1 MADKN
6 AKSAKNVSGKYYV
19 DTNCIS
25 CGQCVDIAGDFF
37 AEDSETGGFYVKAQP
52 GSDEGIVLC
61 ENALSNCP
69 VDAIGNDGE

>member
-6 AKSAKNVSGKYYV
+6 SKSTKNVPGKYYV

-25 CGQCVDIAGDFF
+25 CGQCIDIAGDFF
-37 AEDSETGGFYVKAQP
+37 AEDSEVGGVYVKAQP
-52 GSDEGIVLC
+52 NSEEGTVLC
-61 ENALSNCP
+61 EKALASCP

>member
-6 AKSAKNVSGKYYV
+6 AKANQSVAGKYYV

-37 AEDSETGGFYVKAQP
+37 AENQDGGMYVKAQP
-52 GSDEGIVLC
+52 SSKEAIAVC
-61 ENALSNCP
+61 EQALTNCP
-69 VDAIGNDGE
+69 VDAIGNDG

>member
-6 AKSAKNVSGKYYV
+6 SKAANSVAGKYYV

-37 AEDSETGGFYVKAQP
+37 AESSDGGMYVKAQP
-52 GSDEGIVLC
+52 SSQEDIASC

-69 VDAIGNDGE
+69 VDAIGNDG